1 MFKRHKNKKQLF
13 KEFENISSFLFD
25 CMIKCIIYDL
35 DKDDYLYEIKNI
47 SACIIQSK
55 IVLDKFRIKLKFK
68 TIDKHLFHGF
78 PNNLCEARILI
89 VPKLDSNIKITEGK
103 FLNVCN
109 CYNVLSMFVIYYLS
123 DRNTLSDEKLTG
135 KILSIIDQYRC
146 QDSFMEN
153 YSIL

>member
-35 DKDDYLYEIKNI
+35 DRDDYFYEIKNI

-89 VPKLDSNIKITEGK
+89 VPKLDSNTKITEGK

-109 CYNVLSMFVIYYLS
+109 CYNVLSMFVIHYLS

-146 QDSFMEN
+146 RDSSMEN